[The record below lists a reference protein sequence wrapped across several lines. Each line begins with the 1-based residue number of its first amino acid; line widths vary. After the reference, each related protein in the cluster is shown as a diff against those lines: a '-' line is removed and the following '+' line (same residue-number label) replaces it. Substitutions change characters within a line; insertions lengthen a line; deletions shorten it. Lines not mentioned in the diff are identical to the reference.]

1 MSTGPDDPEFAD
13 PSAVHPLLSART
25 RWPER
30 DLPPPPRLPVWT
42 APDHRMA
49 HVAIA
54 MGALLLCV
62 SAWTNGLLILSD
74 LAATLPP
81 RFDER
86 GGVLYDDAQIAET
99 LRLLPCSM
107 WAHGATLVF
116 LVLASITG
124 GRGHRTASL
133 LLFWPVFLGVLL
145 AMASGMNALEYF
157 GR

>member
-1 MSTGPDDPEFAD
+1 MSTVPDDDEFAD
-13 PSAVHPLLSART
+13 PGAVHPLLPART

-30 DLPPPPRLPVWT
+30 DLPPPPRLPAWT

-49 HVAIA
+49 HVAIT

-62 SAWTNGLLILSD
+62 SAWTNGLLVLSD
-74 LAATLPP
+74 LAETLPP

-86 GGVLYDDAQIAET
+86 GGAVYDDAQIAET
-99 LRLLPCSM
+99 LRLFACSM

-133 LLFWPVFLGVLL
+133 LMFLPILFGVPIALIG
-145 AMASGMNALEYF
+145 ASDALWYV